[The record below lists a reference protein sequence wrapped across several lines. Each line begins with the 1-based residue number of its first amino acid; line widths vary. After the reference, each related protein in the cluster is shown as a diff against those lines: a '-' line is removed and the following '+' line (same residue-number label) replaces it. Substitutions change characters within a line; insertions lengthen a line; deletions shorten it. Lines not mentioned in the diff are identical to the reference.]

1 MVLKTFIKVLKIGI
15 GAVIAIFIAQALHL
29 QYATSAGIVLLLTIQ
44 NTKKETVIVAG
55 KRILAY
61 VMALGIAY
69 VSFHFVGYEVFG
81 YGVFLLIFVGACH
94 LISFEEAIP
103 MNAVLISHFLMEKTM
118 GSMLV
123 NETLLLLI
131 GAGLGTLL
139 NLFIIS
145 NEKEIIERQKLIEED
160 LSMILF
166 RMSKY
171 IGLEDKS
178 DYTGSC
184 FQDLEL
190 HIEEGID
197 EAYEGWNNQL
207 LSNEKYYMRYMEMR
221 KRQCQV
227 LQQIYR
233 NIRLMRSVPTQVAA
247 IGTFISDIALT
258 FGETN
263 NAVTLLE
270 KEHNLIESY
279 QQSPMPDDRMEFED
293 RAILFMILKDLELFL
308 HIKEEFAKSMTEEEK
323 KRFWKQ

>member
-1 MVLKTFIKVLKIGI
+1 MMKTVIKVLKIGI
-15 GAVIAIFIAQALHL
+15 GAVIAITIAQALQL
-29 QYATSAGIVLLLTIQ
+29 QYAVSAGIVLLLTIQ
-44 NTKKETVIVAG
+44 NTRKETVIIAG

-61 VMALGIAY
+61 IMALGISYA
-69 VSFHFVGYEVFG
+69 SFHLVGYEVFG

-94 LISFEEAIP
+94 FIRFEEAIP
-103 MNAVLISHFLMEKTM
+103 INAVLISHFMMEKTM
-118 GSMLV
+118 GSMLL

-139 NLFIIS
+139 NLFIMS
-145 NEKEIIERQKLIEED
+145 NEKNIIARQKQIEED
-160 LSMILF
+160 LAMILF

-171 IGLEDKS
+171 IVRQDKS
-178 DYTGSC
+178 DDTGQC
-184 FQDLEL
+184 FQTLEF
-190 HIEEGID
+190 HVAEGID

-221 KRQCQV
+221 KRQSQV

-233 NIRLMRSVPTQVAA
+233 NMKEMSSVPAQAA
-247 IGTFISDIALT
+247 GIGTFISDIALT

-263 NAVTLLE
+263 NAVTLLAE
-270 KEHNLIESY
+270 EHRLIESY
-279 QQSPMPDDRMEFED
+279 QKSPLPHDRNEFED

-308 HIKEEFAKSMTEEEK
+308 QIKEEFAKSMTEEEK